1 MMQVVNHK
9 FQVRTIRFMQFLE
22 EVSAMTSIAED
33 LVEIPN
39 RITQL
44 NNFLF
49 LIITL
54 DYFSSHNH
62 IPRF

>member
-1 MMQVVNHK
+1 MQVVNHK